1 MLARHT
7 GRGEPAHD
15 LSGGSP
21 GGHDWN
27 LLDAGMA
34 GRQRDGP
41 SPPFLDSG
49 EPDGDRIPR
58 RYGDTAR
65 IRLQHAQRSS
75 TLSVG
80 LQPAGR
86 AVRVAHSRALHQ
98 PGHSAA
104 GRALFG
110 GLVLPVV
117 SSARPNFDAFG
128 VAVARREQY
137 WPWAT

>member
-1 MLARHT
+1 MNTSTAHRPV
-7 GRGEPAHD
+7 GEPAHD

-41 SPPFLDSG
+41 APPFLDSG

-65 IRLQHAQRSS
+65 IRLQHAQRSG

-80 LQPAGR
+80 LQPDCQVSLAN
-86 AVRVAHSRALHQ
+86 
-98 PGHSAA
+98 SASYF
-104 GRALFG
+104 LC
-110 GLVLPVV
+110 
-117 SSARPNFDAFG
+117 
-128 VAVARREQY
+128 AVA
-137 WPWAT
+137 